1 MISHNANQNKCSIMK
16 QQIVTSHAKLT
27 FNKTKWNHQK
37 EKHTQLD
44 NFHNP
49 TNRATTRYSYMRRT
63 LHKKKPPPY
72 PPFESQISVPESRT
86 SNPQLKTRG
95 STNKRMWTD
104 TGPPEPFHP
113 FTTNCDLTGYARNIF
128 FFTDHKVHFVDGSRN
143 LGETRRFTQPQ
154 RNSSRHLLIHGVIM
168 LTPSFS

>member
-1 MISHNANQNKCSIMK
+1 MINHNANQNKCSIMK
-16 QQIVTSHAKLT
+16 QQTVTSHAKLT

-63 LHKKKPPPY
+63 LHEKKTPPLPSFQITNFGPKKSY
-72 PPFESQISVPESRT
+72 IESPV
-86 SNPQLKTRG
+86 KTRG
-95 STNKRMWTD
+95 SPNERMWTD

-113 FTTNCDLTGYARNIF
+113 FTTDCDLTGYVRNI
-128 FFTDHKVHFVDGSRN
+128 FFTDHKVHFVGGSRN
-143 LGETRRFTQPQ
+143 LGRTPVDISWFIPYLFLDPTVP
-154 RNSSRHLLIHGVIM
+154 RHPNTG
-168 LTPSFS
+168 

>member
-63 LHKKKPPPY
+63 LHKKKTPPPLPSFQITNFGPEKSY
-72 PPFESQISVPESRT
+72 VESPV
-86 SNPQLKTRG
+86 KTRG
-95 STNKRMWTD
+95 SPNGRTWTD

-113 FTTNCDLTGYARNIF
+113 FTGQLV
-128 FFTDHKVHFVDGSRN
+128 HKHLEWLWSGPNDRYEIWSSSAGSPGSQMDWFAHLKKN
-143 LGETRRFTQPQ
+143 VAVLGLF
-154 RNSSRHLLIHGVIM
+154 
-168 LTPSFS
+168 